1 MEVECNSPVLDR
13 SDSAAPPVPTPYS
26 GSKKPCSAAHRKL
39 QAILESGQLDANCQP
54 KTFASKNPGTD
65 EISLDDDDE
74 GKSSRK
80 RKAESDPLEEWFA
93 RKLSSYKG
101 AKHHEEEVMEARKP
115 KVVKYTEMKKEL
127 EQKLSVQ
134 RREEFQRR
142 HGFYNADN
150 EIFEDEDEEEEDEL
164 TDEEDELEDEEPEEK
179 EDKLEE
185 EKVKLDEEEDELTD
199 EEDELEDEE
208 PEEKEDKLEE
218 EKDKLD
224 EEEDELTDEEDE
236 EEPEA
241 IRKKN
246 KNYDNYTDGD
256 SENSR
261 EEEEPELGYENKQ
274 HPILP
279 PGESQQ
285 LRSITQDFNEALF
298 LCSGSF
304 PDAEVKP
311 RQNATVRDFVE
322 DEASLSGDDAE
333 DKPRRNVAM
342 RDFVEDEASLS
353 GDDAE
358 DKPRQNVALRDFLE
372 DEASLSG
379 DDVGSDIEELGSE
392 FDEYEAEEGDND
404 ELPDEEE
411 IRDNLVKQYMK
422 QTNDEEERH
431 LLKMQEHFLYD
442 ADLHG
447 RDMDRSFRFRMRDDL
462 NIDWSKILGNLEDE
476 ENAHCSAE
484 GDDDNDAANA
494 ALRERKV
501 EYLKWR
507 LEQENKK
514 PKESLDE
521 SIGSDVYCSQSS
533 LLSIG
538 QKILSRK
545 KGVPSTAEKPKDQP
559 EGTPSQSSD
568 VVSSPSMLNRDSLL
582 KKASM
587 LGAILK
593 EKPSGSNGHNVQ
605 RILFTSIKH

>member
-1 MEVECNSPVLDR
+1 MEMTCNSPVLDQFN
-13 SDSAAPPVPTPYS
+13 SATPPILHS

-39 QAILESGQLDANCQP
+39 QAILESGQLDANSQP
-54 KTFASKNPGTD
+54 KTFAPKSPATG
-65 EISLDDDDE
+65 EISLEDDDD

-80 RKAESDPLEEWFA
+80 RKAENDPLEEWFA

-101 AKHHEEEVMEARKP
+101 AKHHEEEVMESKKP

-127 EQKLSVQ
+127 EQKLS
-134 RREEFQRR
+134 
-142 HGFYNADN
+142 NDDN
-150 EIFEDEDEEEEDEL
+150 SM
-164 TDEEDELEDEEPEEK
+164 
-179 EDKLEE
+179 
-185 EKVKLDEEEDELTD
+185 
-199 EEDELEDEE
+199 
-208 PEEKEDKLEE
+208 
-218 EKDKLD
+218 
-224 EEEDELTDEEDE
+224 
-236 EEPEA
+236 
-241 IRKKN
+241 
-246 KNYDNYTDGD
+246 D
-256 SENSR
+256 SES
-261 EEEEPELGYENKQ
+261 ESSQDEEEPELGYANKQ
-274 HPILP
+274 HPTLP

-285 LRSITQDFNEALF
+285 IRSISEDFNEALF
-298 LCSGSF
+298 LCSGTF
-304 PDAEVKP
+304 
-311 RQNATVRDFVE
+311 E
-322 DEASLSGDDAE
+322 DEG
-333 DKPRRNVAM
+333 
-342 RDFVEDEASLS
+342 
-353 GDDAE
+353 
-358 DKPRQNVALRDFLE
+358 DKPRQNVTLRDFLE

-422 QTNDEEERH
+422 QTNDEEERR

-462 NIDWSKILGNLEDE
+462 NIDWSKILGDLKDE
-476 ENAHCSAE
+476 ENALSTTD
-484 GDDDNDAANA
+484 GDDDDAANI

-501 EYLKWR
+501 EYLKWK

-521 SIGSDVYCSQSS
+521 SIGSEIFCSQSS

-545 KGVPSTAEKPKDQP
+545 KVLTSTADKPKDQP
-559 EGTPSQSSD
+559 EAAPSQSSD

-587 LGAILK
+587 LGSILK
-593 EKPSGSNGHNVQ
+593 EKPSGSNSHTVQ
-605 RILFTSIKH
+605 RILFTSMKH